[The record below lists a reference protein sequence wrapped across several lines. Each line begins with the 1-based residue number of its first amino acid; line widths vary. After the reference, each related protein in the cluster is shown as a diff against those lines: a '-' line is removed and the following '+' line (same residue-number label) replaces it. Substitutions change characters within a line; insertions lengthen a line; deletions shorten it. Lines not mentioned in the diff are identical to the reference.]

1 MLTVDDINNK
11 VFSYSMRGY
20 NKREVD
26 EFLDQIIIDYKA
38 LMNQNDLMQSRVAEL
53 TEALNKEKGND
64 TSKKETFD
72 EARRIMNDISA
83 SAEQKAQMII
93 NKARAEAEEIK
104 KNAAD
109 STVDVNEEAKALRVQ
124 LDNFKENYRK
134 MLNDELTELDDN
146 TEVLFSE
153 LNSSFPE
160 EKPAPSRTL
169 GKMAGTQDAV
179 RENTQRKAAAADNTL
194 VYKADNG
201 KKLSEP
207 DLSEFL
213 SDSGS
218 KTEKKD
224 DPLSAY
230 ITVNEP
236 EKSGRSR
243 DKADE
248 TKVLSPEELRRMSRK

>member
-38 LMNQNDLMQSRVAEL
+38 LINQNELMQNRVSEL
-53 TEALNKEKGND
+53 TDALNKEKGND

-104 KNAAD
+104 KNAAE

-124 LDNFKENYRK
+124 LDNFKESYRK

-160 EKPAPSRTL
+160 EKPVQTRA
-169 GKMAGTQDAV
+169 GKMAGT
-179 RENTQRKAAAADNTL
+179 ENARDTHRMHAAGSNTL
-194 VYKADNG
+194 VYKADSG

-213 SDSGS
+213 DSS
-218 KTEKKD
+218 KSSREEKSES
-224 DPLSAY
+224 PLSAY
-230 ITVNEP
+230 ITVDDTDA
-236 EKSGRSR
+236 SR

-248 TKVLSPEELRRMSRK
+248 TKVLSAEELRNMSRK